1 MKPTSKE
8 VLENV
13 SKQCSQELTFY
24 KFNTSVLHISDKY
37 REGRLTGLKYVGDLT
52 FYFMQ
57 EEKRIKDL
65 FREEILKQMKFY
77 SCLEE
82 TEYKKGLYDALN
94 TTLDQIQVIKNKNDE
109 EAVLHS

>member
-8 VLENV
+8 ILETV
-13 SKQCSQELTFY
+13 SKHCANELVFY
-24 KFNTSVLHISDKY
+24 QFNTSVLHVSDKY
-37 REGRLTGLKYVGDLT
+37 REGRVTGLKYVGDLT

-77 SCLEE
+77 TCLEE

-94 TTLDQIQVIKNKNDE
+94 NTLDQIKAI
-109 EAVLHS
+109 